1 MVWMAARSVSVALRR
16 SMIERVGEN
25 VGDVFVAQYDTQPAV
40 RARRARATHDK
51 RLETGV
57 IKILLLSS
65 DPITLALVRASSDAF
80 ECTLDAFSDATDLQR
95 KLEKPTDGMPVKVV
109 FDLAALAQ
117 SGLRVANACTRVR
130 QHFPTAKIGLVA
142 SAAHHIDEATN
153 VWASAAG
160 ADVIVAQINP
170 WRWGATG
177 ERLFATLLEN
187 ADVVA
192 AASRRVGPYLRAAA
206 LTNTGNVNARLI
218 ADAEADGIDL
228 PALAFRM
235 QRSGGADIKDRRYR
249 LRIYPECFVASEGVT
264 WIERALRV
272 PRGKAVAIGQ
282 ALQAAGLIY
291 HVARE
296 QPFADEEL
304 FFRVAQIPANWI
316 IERFYS
322 LIRSD
327 AGFTV
332 EDRSYMGTRHSK
344 VFVGSEAVEWIQAQ
358 GYTLN
363 EALSMGQR
371 LIDLSIVHH
380 VADEHPFKNEKLY
393 YRFYRDE

>member
-1 MVWMAARSVSVALRR
+1 M
-16 SMIERVGEN
+16 
-25 VGDVFVAQYDTQPAV
+25 
-40 RARRARATHDK
+40 
-51 RLETGV
+51 

-65 DPITLALVRASSDAF
+65 DPITLALMRASSDAF
-80 ECTLDAFSDATDLQR
+80 ECTLDALADATDLKR
-95 KLEKPTDGMPVKVV
+95 KLEKPKNNVPVKVI

-117 SGLRVANACTRVR
+117 AGLRLANACTRVR
-130 QHFPTAKIGLVA
+130 QHFPTAKIGLIA
-142 SAAHHIDEATN
+142 SSTHHIDQPAK
-153 VWASAAG
+153 VWADEAG
-160 ADVIVAQINP
+160 ADVIVGQINP
-170 WRWGATG
+170 WRWAVTG
-177 ERLFATLLEN
+177 ERLFAALLEDDE
-187 ADVVA
+187 AVA

-206 LTNTGNVNARLI
+206 RTNTSNVNARLV

-235 QRSGGADIKDRRYR
+235 QRSGGADIADRRYR

-272 PRGKAVAIGQ
+272 SREKAIAIGQ

-296 QPFADEEL
+296 QPFADKEL
-304 FFRVAQIPANWI
+304 FFRVAQIPANWM

-322 LIRSD
+322 LIRSE
-327 AGFTV
+327 AGFAV
-332 EDRSYMGTRHSK
+332 EDRSYLGTRHTK
-344 VFVGSEAVEWIQAQ
+344 TFVGSEAVDWIQAQ

-371 LIDLSIVHH
+371 LIDLSIAHH

>member
-1 MVWMAARSVSVALRR
+1 
-16 SMIERVGEN
+16 
-25 VGDVFVAQYDTQPAV
+25 
-40 RARRARATHDK
+40 
-51 RLETGV
+51 V
-57 IKILLLSS
+57 IRILLLSS
-65 DPITLALVRASSDAF
+65 DPITLALLRASSDAF
-80 ECTLDAFSDATDLQR
+80 ECTLDAFADATDLKR
-95 KLEKPTDGMPVKVV
+95 KLEKSADGVPLKVV

-117 SGLRVANACTRVR
+117 AGVRLANACTRVR
-130 QHFPTAKIGLVA
+130 QHVSTAKIGLIA
-142 SAAHHIDEATN
+142 SATHHIDEAAK
-153 VWASAAG
+153 VWADEAG
-160 ADVIVAQINP
+160 ADVIVGQVNP
-170 WRWGATG
+170 WRWAATG
-177 ERLFATLLEN
+177 ERLFDGLLDDDD
-187 ADVVA
+187 AVA

-206 LTNTGNVNARLI
+206 RTNMGNVNARLV
-218 ADAEADGIDL
+218 ANAEADGIDL

-235 QRSGGADIKDRRYR
+235 QRSGGADIADRRYR

-272 PRGKAVAIGQ
+272 PREKAITVGQ

-304 FFRVAQIPANWI
+304 FFRVAQIPSSWA

-327 AGFTV
+327 AGFAIA
-332 EDRSYMGTRHSK
+332 DRSYMGTK
-344 VFVGSEAVEWIQAQ
+344 YTKTFVGSEAVDWIQMQ
-358 GYTLN
+358 GHTLN

>member
-1 MVWMAARSVSVALRR
+1 M
-16 SMIERVGEN
+16 
-25 VGDVFVAQYDTQPAV
+25 
-40 RARRARATHDK
+40 
-51 RLETGV
+51 

-65 DPITLALVRASSDAF
+65 DPITLALMRASSDAF
-80 ECTLDAFSDATDLQR
+80 ECTLDAFADATDLKR
-95 KLEKPTDGMPVKVV
+95 KLEKPTDDMPVKVV

-117 SGLRVANACTRVR
+117 AGVRLANACTRVR
-130 QHFPTAKIGLVA
+130 QHFPTAKIGLIA
-142 SAAHHIDEATN
+142 SATHHIDDAATE
-153 VWASAAG
+153 WAIEAG
-160 ADVIVAQINP
+160 ADVIVGQINP
-170 WRWGATG
+170 WRWAATG
-177 ERLFATLLEN
+177 ERLFAALLDDDEM
-187 ADVVA
+187 VT

-206 LTNTGNVNARLI
+206 RTNTGNVNARLI

-235 QRSGGADIKDRRYR
+235 QRSGGADIADRRFR
-249 LRIYPECFVASEGVT
+249 LRIYPECFIASEGVT

-272 PRGKAVAIGQ
+272 PREKAVAIGQ

-296 QPFADEEL
+296 QPFADEAL
-304 FFRVAQIPANWI
+304 FFRVAQIPANWT

-322 LIRSD
+322 LIRSE
-327 AGFTV
+327 AGF
-332 EDRSYMGTRHSK
+332 EIADRSYMGTK
-344 VFVGSEAVEWIQAQ
+344 YTKTFVGSEAVDWIQAQ
-358 GYTLN
+358 GHTVN

-371 LIDLSIVHH
+371 LIDLSIAHH

>member
-1 MVWMAARSVSVALRR
+1 
-16 SMIERVGEN
+16 MIR
-25 VGDVFVAQYDTQPAV
+25 
-40 RARRARATHDK
+40 
-51 RLETGV
+51 
-57 IKILLLSS
+57 ILLLSS
-65 DPITLALVRASSDAF
+65 DPITLALLRASSDAF
-80 ECTLDAFSDATDLQR
+80 ECTLDAFADATDLKR
-95 KLEKPTDGMPVKVV
+95 KLEKPTNDVPLKVV

-117 SGLRVANACTRVR
+117 AGVRLANACTRVR
-130 QHFPTAKIGLVA
+130 QHVPTARIGLIA
-142 SAAHHIDEATN
+142 SATHHIDEAAKL
-153 VWASAAG
+153 WADEAG
-160 ADVIVAQINP
+160 ADVIVGQINP
-170 WRWGATG
+170 WRWAATG
-177 ERLFATLLEN
+177 ERMFAALLE
-187 ADVVA
+187 DDEVVA

-206 LTNTGNVNARLI
+206 RTNMGNVNARLI
-218 ADAEADGIDL
+218 ANTEADGIDL

-235 QRSGGADIKDRRYR
+235 QRSGGADIADRRYR

-272 PRGKAVAIGQ
+272 PREKAIGVGQ

-304 FFRVAQIPANWI
+304 FFRVAQIPSSWA

-327 AGFTV
+327 AGFAIA
-332 EDRSYMGTRHSK
+332 DRSYMGTRYTK
-344 VFVGSEAVEWIQAQ
+344 TFVGSEAVEWIQAQ
-358 GYTLN
+358 GHTLN

>member
-1 MVWMAARSVSVALRR
+1 M
-16 SMIERVGEN
+16 
-25 VGDVFVAQYDTQPAV
+25 
-40 RARRARATHDK
+40 
-51 RLETGV
+51 

-65 DPITLALVRASSDAF
+65 DPTTLALMRASSDAF
-80 ECTLDAFSDATDLQR
+80 ECTLDAFADATDLRR
-95 KLEKPTDGMPVKVV
+95 KLEKPSDSMPVKVV

-117 SGLRVANACTRVR
+117 SGVRLANACTRVR
-130 QHFPTAKIGLVA
+130 QHFPTAKIGLIA
-142 SAAHHIDEATN
+142 SSTHHIDEPAKL
-153 VWASAAG
+153 WAIEAG
-160 ADVIVAQINP
+160 ADVIVGQINP
-170 WRWGATG
+170 WRWTATG
-177 ERLFATLLEN
+177 ERLFTALLED
-187 ADVVA
+187 ADAVA

-206 LTNTGNVNARLI
+206 RTNTSNVNARLV

-235 QRSGGADIKDRRYR
+235 QRSGGADIADRRYR

-272 PRGKAVAIGQ
+272 PREKAVAVGQ

-296 QPFADEEL
+296 QPFADEAL
-304 FFRVAQIPANWI
+304 FFRVAQIPASWS

-322 LIRSD
+322 MIRSE
-327 AGFTV
+327 AGFDV
-332 EDRSYMGTRHSK
+332 ADRSYMGTKYSK
-344 VFVGSEAVEWIQAQ
+344 IFVGSEAVDWMRAQ
-358 GYTLN
+358 GHTVN
-363 EALSMGQR
+363 EAMSMGQR
-371 LIDLSIVHH
+371 LIDLSIIHH

>member
-1 MVWMAARSVSVALRR
+1 M
-16 SMIERVGEN
+16 
-25 VGDVFVAQYDTQPAV
+25 
-40 RARRARATHDK
+40 
-51 RLETGV
+51 

-65 DPITLALVRASSDAF
+65 DPTTLALTRASSDAF
-80 ECTLDAFSDATDLQR
+80 ECSLDAFADATDLKR
-95 KLEKPTDGMPVKVV
+95 KLEKPSANVPVKVV
-109 FDLAALAQ
+109 IDLAALAQ
-117 SGLRVANACTRVR
+117 SGVRLANACTRVR
-130 QHFPTAKIGLVA
+130 QHFPTAKIGVIA
-142 SAAHHIDEATN
+142 SATHHIDEPAR
-153 VWASAAG
+153 VWADQSG

-170 WRWGATG
+170 WRWTATG
-177 ERLFATLLEN
+177 ERLFAALLDDGD
-187 ADVVA
+187 AVA
-192 AASRRVGPYLRAAA
+192 SASRRVGPYLRAAA
-206 LTNTGNVNARLI
+206 RSNTANVNARLI
-218 ADAEADGIDL
+218 ADAETDGLDL
-228 PALAFRM
+228 AALAFRM

-249 LRIYPECFVASEGVT
+249 LRIYPECFIAIEGVT

-272 PRGKAVAIGQ
+272 KRDKAIAVGQ

-296 QPFADEEL
+296 QTFADEAL
-304 FFRVAQIPANWI
+304 FFRVAQIPANWS

-332 EDRSYMGTRHSK
+332 ADRSYMGTKYSK
-344 VFVGSEAVEWIQAQ
+344 IFVGSEAVDWMQAQ
-358 GYTLN
+358 GQTVN

-371 LIDLSIVHH
+371 LIDLSIIHH